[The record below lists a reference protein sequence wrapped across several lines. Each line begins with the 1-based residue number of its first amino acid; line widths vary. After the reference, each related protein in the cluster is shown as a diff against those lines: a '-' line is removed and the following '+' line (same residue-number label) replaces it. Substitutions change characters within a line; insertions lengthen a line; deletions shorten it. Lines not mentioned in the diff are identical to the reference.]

1 MNANQRMKRRT
12 QHCQEPKGF
21 PQNDEISLVDALETH
36 SVMNINI
43 VKPQTATSSPNR
55 NQLHRKE
62 GAQPC
67 TAWLQRKMIRR
78 MEEQTRYQ
86 TGSSRS
92 LDASSSSNLSVCTE
106 HSYQSQSQS
115 HSQSQP
121 RPSRMFNELRE
132 NGVEEVEACCRARMY
147 SILKAA
153 IGDHDDF

>member
-1 MNANQRMKRRT
+1 MMTRRT
-12 QHCQEPKGF
+12 QHCEEEAKGL
-21 PQNDEISLVDALETH
+21 PQRDAISLVGALETH
-36 SVMNINI
+36 SALNIN
-43 VKPQTATSSPNR
+43 VGGLKPQTTTSPNR
-55 NQLHRKE
+55 NRLHQRE

-78 MEEQTRYQ
+78 MEEQSRDQ

-106 HSYQSQSQS
+106 HSYRSQ
-115 HSQSQP
+115 SQSQP

-147 SILKAA
+147 SILKAV